1 MSPQR
6 YRALLSY
13 LPGMAVVVN
22 AFQSPDVQ
30 RKVYEELIGALN
42 GKLENE
48 GAGTDARSQAKSG
61 QVNGKDG
68 EIMHDLAE
76 GGSIHHDLPRV

>member
-13 LPGMAVVVN
+13 LPGLAVVVN

-30 RKVYEELIGALN
+30 RKVYEDLIGALN
-42 GKLENE
+42 AKLDSE
-48 GAGTDARSQAKSG
+48 GAGTDSRSLSKSSG
-61 QVNGKDG
+61 SNGKDG
-68 EIMHDLAE
+68 EIAHDLAE
-76 GGSIHHDLPRV
+76 GGNIHHDPPRV

>member
-22 AFQSPDVQ
+22 SFQSPDVQ
-30 RKVYEELIGALN
+30 RKVYEELMQALN
-42 GKLENE
+42 GKLDCE
-48 GAGTDARSQAKSG
+48 GAGTDTRTSSKTVG
-61 QVNGKDG
+61 VNGKDG
-68 EIMHDLAE
+68 EIVHDLVE